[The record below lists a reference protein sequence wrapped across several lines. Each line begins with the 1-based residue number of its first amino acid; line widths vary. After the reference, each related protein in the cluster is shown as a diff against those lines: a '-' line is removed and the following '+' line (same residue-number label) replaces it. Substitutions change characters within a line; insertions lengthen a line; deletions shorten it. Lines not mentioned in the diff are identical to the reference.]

1 MQLIDAS
8 LSIDGFYKD
17 FSLEML
23 KWPTMVELSQN
34 YKH

>member
-8 LSIDGFYKD
+8 LSIDGFYED

-23 KWPTMVELSQN
+23 KWPTVVKPSQN